1 MLSSS
6 SSHIQQLDS
15 ASLSLHHPT
24 PAEESEES
32 ETLLPPIR
40 SKTEFV
46 DSIRNWVIL
55 DKQLKIVADKSKE
68 LRTRKSA
75 IGERICEFMEDQNIA
90 DKPIKIT
97 GEGQIQLVEKKD
109 YSPLTF
115 SYIEERLAEIIED
128 EEQVEFIINYL
139 RDHREIN
146 VYNDLKMV
154 VPKTGARG
162 SRSSSARKR

>member
-1 MLSSS
+1 MS
-6 SSHIQQLDS
+6 QLDS
-15 ASLSLHHPT
+15 
-24 PAEESEES
+24 
-32 ETLLPPIR
+32 ETLSEDQEPLPQIK

-68 LRTRKSA
+68 LRSKKSA
-75 IGERICEFMEDQNIA
+75 IGDRICEFMEDQNIA
-90 DKPIKIT
+90 DKPIKIN
-97 GEGQIQLVEKKD
+97 GEGQLQLVEKKD

-115 SYIEERLAEIIED
+115 SYIEERLAEIIE
-128 EEQVEFIINYL
+128 EEDQVEFIINHL

-146 VYNDLKMV
+146 VYSDLKMV
-154 VPKTGARG
+154 YPRTNSRSG